1 MSVEK
6 CECWCAGVQVQ
17 FPQVRSLW
25 LDWGARRP
33 LRSPPQHY
41 QWEGEHF
48 DQTKAWPFC
57 TKYKYFLVV
66 YWGVINV
73 ETKTWPLVEQK
84 TIQKDC
90 KKIYIYLQ
98 DFFLIPLFD
107 RSTSSYGSGSS
118 SLPPSPPS
126 SLCTGRSSALYFRT
140 HGFHMTHLLRQLHI
154 LHKSNY
160 WFDYSEYFE
169 WTLSIETIWFT
180 ITFFQ
185 GGDLLWT
192 RNPCCNDSGTFPSK
206 DKGIPIPNFDTIR
219 FEKTNTKLRQASCGR
234 MSRDKIEDLVCAPH
248 LTYTQQVWPNIP
260 LKSPLLYTADMSKIP
275 LEIFPRSPIKVPTF
289 TSAIFSDWGFLSA
302 SLDQQ
307 KCWRGNAHTRE
318 ELQWQLWQWQWQV
331 TMKELVEGLH
341 QALRPAYTEAATL
354 R

>member
-17 FPQVRSLW
+17 FPQVRSLGIH
-25 LDWGARRP
+25 WGARRP

-126 SLCTGRSSALYFRT
+126 SLCTGRSSASYFRT
-140 HGFHMTHLLRQLHI
+140 HGFHTTHLLRQLHS

-160 WFDYSEYFE
+160 WFDYSLPIEY
-169 WTLSIETIWFT
+169 IWMN
-180 ITFFQ
+180 TFHWNN
-185 GGDLLWT
+185 LIY
-192 RNPCCNDSGTFPSK
+192 N
-206 DKGIPIPNFDTIR
+206 
-219 FEKTNTKLRQASCGR
+219 
-234 MSRDKIEDLVCAPH
+234 
-248 LTYTQQVWPNIP
+248 Y
-260 LKSPLLYTADMSKIP
+260 
-275 LEIFPRSPIKVPTF
+275 
-289 TSAIFSDWGFLSA
+289 FLSGWRS
-302 SLDQQ
+302 SLDQ
-307 KCWRGNAHTRE
+307 E
-318 ELQWQLWQWQWQV
+318 SVLQWFRYISI
-331 TMKELVEGLH
+331 E
-341 QALRPAYTEAATL
+341 R
-354 R
+354 